1 MCYEQKHKEEP
12 LQALPCDRNQ
22 DIEEEVDPDL
32 VDTINYALRWK
43 EVKKGSTH
51 ASSRGIEFT
60 TETCYA
66 EEANLG
72 KHVLN

>member
-43 EVKKGSTH
+43 QVSLGSNYTLPVFSVIKIV
-51 ASSRGIEFT
+51 AQPEQ
-60 TETCYA
+60 
-66 EEANLG
+66 
-72 KHVLN
+72 